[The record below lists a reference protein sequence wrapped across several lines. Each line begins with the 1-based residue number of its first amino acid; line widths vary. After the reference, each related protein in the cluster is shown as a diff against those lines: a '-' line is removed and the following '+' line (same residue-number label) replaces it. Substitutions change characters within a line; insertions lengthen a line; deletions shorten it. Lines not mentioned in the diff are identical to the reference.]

1 MLQQLQHAI
10 ERQQQ
15 LCGGRAFVRHEPGQ
29 MPTEKPRVDEPAL
42 YVLTETEWKALSVLE
57 RTTLY
62 QTGRNIFIMNMV
74 ISELVG
80 GVEESLSILH
90 RLDEVMEVQGKLIVV
105 CCVYT

>member
-1 MLQQLQHAI
+1 VW
-10 ERQQQ
+10 RQ
-15 LCGGRAFVRHEPGQ
+15 GVREPGKL
-29 MPTEKPRVDEPAL
+29 PTEKPREDEPAL
-42 YVLTETEWKALSVLE
+42 YVLNEVEWKALSLLE
-57 RTTLY
+57 QTRLY